1 MNKNINNFEMSRLRV
16 APQRPAPND
25 DLGKLTTKRQNL
37 NRTRLPTR
45 FTKRMSTAKK
55 REKVAQSGKITPRT
69 PMPRQSNLHTQ
80 VPDGS
85 STNDLNTWRS
95 KMHPVDY
102 TPS

>member
-1 MNKNINNFEMSRLRV
+1 
-16 APQRPAPND
+16 
-25 DLGKLTTKRQNL
+25 
-37 NRTRLPTR
+37 
-45 FTKRMSTAKK
+45 MSTAKK